1 MTKGLELSGLDVD
14 LGALAS
20 EVERRAGVGPDEP
33 VAHAAVVPEVVPAQG
48 PSHAPPPSVL
58 QVLLR
63 SLAEDADVSQGFP
76 PQSHRALGGAVI
88 AAKRGFRKAFQPLIN
103 EALAR
108 QNAFNR
114 RLLDTI
120 AALHAE
126 NERLELRLAQLEA
139 RVGRDDGAN

>member
-1 MTKGLELSGLDVD
+1 MSKGLKLTGLNID
-14 LGALAS
+14 LDTLAS
-20 EVERRAGVGPDEP
+20 EVERRAGSGPDDP
-33 VAHAAVVPEVVPAQG
+33 LQ
-48 PSHAPPPSVL
+48 HAPTGPEAGPPGKGSPPSVL

-63 SLAEDADVSQGFP
+63 SLAEDADVTRGFP
-76 PQSHRALGGAVI
+76 PQSHRSLGGAVV

-126 NERLELRLAQLEA
+126 NEHLEA
-139 RVGRDDGAN
+139 RLRELEDQIKRADEAN